1 MGLSIGLPKLPPMKE
16 KASRRNNTPLWCVSS
31 PMNQSVTGAC
41 GGHKGVETR
50 IGVAVDADTPVVAR
64 DLAHQKVDRI
74 VGVARL
80 VDLFGRMLIGDERT
94 EIDVFPLAHV
104 ASPHILENEDIAL
117 LQIEF
122 QK

>member
-1 MGLSIGLPKLPPMKE
+1 M
-16 KASRRNNTPLWCVSS
+16 
-31 PMNQSVTGAC
+31 TGAC
-41 GGHKGVETR
+41 GEAAFKAGMSARGGHKGVETR

-80 VDLFGRMLIGDERT
+80 VDLFGRMLVGDERT

-104 ASPHILENEDIAL
+104 ASPHILKNEDIAL